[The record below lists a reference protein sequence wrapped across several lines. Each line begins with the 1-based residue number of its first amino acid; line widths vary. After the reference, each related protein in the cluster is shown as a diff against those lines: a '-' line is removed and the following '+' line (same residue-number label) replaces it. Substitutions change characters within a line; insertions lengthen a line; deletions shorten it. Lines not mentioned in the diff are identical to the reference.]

1 MLKPAADPV
10 YPQPIS
16 IFLLFF
22 SNSVKSGRK
31 NYEGQCFRG
40 GALPLPVGNILCD
53 QKRKRTVLCLLLRGD
68 KEPSLSLLS
77 PYVCLGV
84 DRGAIPQSGHLVR
97 SSCPVI
103 ESGRL
108 VRSSDPVTFSE

>member
-77 PYVCLGV
+77 PCVCHGV

>member
-77 PYVCLGV
+77 PCVCLGV

-97 SSCPVI
+97 SS
-103 ESGRL
+103 
-108 VRSSDPVTFSE
+108 DPVTFSE

>member
-1 MLKPAADPV
+1 MLPAAHI
-10 YPQPIS
+10 YYFRRAIPQPIS

-84 DRGAIPQSGHLVR
+84 DRGAIPTVR
-97 SSCPVI
+97 SSSPAM
-103 ESGRL
+103 
-108 VRSSDPVTFSE
+108 